1 MIWLHDSIA
10 VCLLKSPE
18 LHFKT
23 ASLPVYVIS
32 TYKTYL
38 FLFYPSCLSIS
49 TVIWITV
56 PAAETG
62 NRFYT
67 VLNSKILFVALHM
80 SDIDLDV
87 ISPPTNNDILE
98 LLWQQ
103 YFDGEK
109 LQHGIFIFK
118 WFIFTPPQKIF
129 IFCKVER
136 QSWKMIGTFSND
148 GSTSLSCTNLMC
160 QFRGLVWS

>member
-87 ISPPTNNDILE
+87 ISPPTNNEQNCFGNSILM
-98 LLWQQ
+98 
-103 YFDGEK
+103 
-109 LQHGIFIFK
+109 
-118 WFIFTPPQKIF
+118 
-129 IFCKVER
+129 ER
-136 QSWKMIGTFSND
+136 SYSMAFLYSND
-148 GSTSLSCTNLMC
+148 SYFPSPPKKSLYFVK
-160 QFRGLVWS
+160 QKDRVGK